1 MNENMITVSGNVIA
15 EPEMRQT
22 KGGPMLTF
30 RVASN
35 HRYVNNRTGQWE
47 EGVTNY
53 YDVVAFRQL
62 AVNVAESLHKGYG
75 VFVRGQLRQ
84 RRYTRQDG
92 SQGMS
97 CEIAAKVVGPDLTYG
112 VAQWMRRP
120 RPQSPSTPAQAGA
133 GALVPEGVDP
143 STGEIRGDTRGWER
157 SSEEDAAGLPDP
169 DRTAYEAQRDD
180 EPLESYPARGG
191 DDHGGDIDPR
201 DSQADEELAE
211 PAA

>member
-35 HRYVNNRTGQWE
+35 HRYFNNRNGQWE

-62 AVNVAESLHKGYG
+62 AVNTAESLHKGYG

-120 RPQSPSTPAQAGA
+120 KSQPAEVGSSGGGSERGGWGSSAGD
-133 GALVPEGVDP
+133 GG
-143 STGEIRGDTRGWER
+143 S
-157 SSEEDAAGLPDP
+157 SSELPDP
-169 DRTAYEAQRDD
+169 ERTSYVVARDHDPEEVYGELEVD
-180 EPLESYPARGG
+180 EDGVIISDSDDARGSAG
-191 DDHGGDIDPR
+191 HKV
-201 DSQADEELAE
+201 EE

>member
-35 HRYVNNRTGQWE
+35 HRYFNNRSGQWE

-62 AVNVAESLHKGYG
+62 AANTAESLHKGYG

-120 RPQSPSTPAQAGA
+120 KSQPADVGSGGPGRGQWADTSNDGQSDRQ
-133 GALVPEGVDP
+133 
-143 STGEIRGDTRGWER
+143 
-157 SSEEDAAGLPDP
+157 SSADLPDP
-169 DRTAYEAQRDD
+169 ERTAYVVARDHDPEETYDEIEVDEDGVILGDSRTAREPAVGEA
-180 EPLESYPARGG
+180 E
-191 DDHGGDIDPR
+191 
-201 DSQADEELAE
+201 E